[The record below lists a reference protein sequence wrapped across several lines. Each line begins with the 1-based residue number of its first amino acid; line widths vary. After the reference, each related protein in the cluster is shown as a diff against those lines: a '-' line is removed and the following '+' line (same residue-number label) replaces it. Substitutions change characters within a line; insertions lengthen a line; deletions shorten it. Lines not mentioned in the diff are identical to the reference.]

1 MLSFLDFSY
10 RICGC
15 QTTLRLRLSASR
27 IFEFDSHKI
36 RRPHTFMIFCRLTV
50 RMINCQLEPDHRFR
64 GVSSMWKTGIADD
77 VLVTSYHHFTDLP
90 QIVRRTATRDLEKE
104 IGPHQ
109 DRVFIYK
116 LGQLR
121 IPQINNIKL
130 HIYIQHYI
138 IKPRVNN
145 NDISK

>member
-1 MLSFLDFSY
+1 
-10 RICGC
+10 
-15 QTTLRLRLSASR
+15 
-27 IFEFDSHKI
+27 
-36 RRPHTFMIFCRLTV
+36 
-50 RMINCQLEPDHRFR
+50 
-64 GVSSMWKTGIADD
+64 MWKTGIADD

-104 IGPHQ
+104 IGPHR

-138 IKPRVNN
+138 NKQRVNY